1 MARDAK
7 IMRGDGP
14 TLFTSVKHNEGVDDV
29 LQLVVAA
36 WRMAGRPGKEG
47 AVGDSGF

>member
-14 TLFTSVKHNEGVDDV
+14 TLFTSVKHNDGVDDV
-29 LQLVVAA
+29 LELIVAA
-36 WRMAGRPGKEG
+36 WRIAGSPGKEG
-47 AVGDSGF
+47 AVGDNIF